1 MKFLRTDIPDVV
13 RIEPTLFGDH
23 RGYFTETFR
32 QDKLEEFLGFQLGF
46 CQDNES
52 KSEFG
57 VLRGLHFQLPPFSQS
72 KLVRVTEGKVLDVA
86 VDIRKG
92 SPTFGKY
99 VAEELSSENR
109 LQLFVPRGFAHG
121 FVVLSDSAVFNYK
134 VDNYYNPQAD
144 RGLAFDDPALG
155 IDWFLQ
161 LDQLKLSEKDKK
173 QPLLKDADLF
183 NLAEDL
189 YA

>member
-72 KLVRVTEGKVLDVA
+72 KLVRVTEG
-86 VDIRKG
+86 
-92 SPTFGKY
+92 
-99 VAEELSSENR
+99 
-109 LQLFVPRGFAHG
+109 
-121 FVVLSDSAVFNYK
+121 
-134 VDNYYNPQAD
+134 
-144 RGLAFDDPALG
+144 
-155 IDWFLQ
+155 
-161 LDQLKLSEKDKK
+161 
-173 QPLLKDADLF
+173 
-183 NLAEDL
+183 
-189 YA
+189 

>member
-13 RIEPTLFGDH
+13 LIEPTVFGDH
-23 RGYFTETFR
+23 RGYFAETFR
-32 QDKLEEFLGFQLGF
+32 QDKLEEFLGFRLAF

-99 VAEELSSENR
+99 VAEELSAENR
-109 LQLFVPRGFAHG
+109 RQLFVPRGFAHG
-121 FVVLSDSAVFNYK
+121 FVVLSDSGVFNYK

-155 IDWFLQ
+155 IDWVLQ
-161 LDQLKLSEKDKK
+161 LDQLKLSEKDRK
-173 QPLLKDADLF
+173 QPSLKDADLF
-183 NLAEDL
+183 TLADDL